1 MRNNLNE
8 KKKDKFIWYQMIKSI
23 TSFNVRN
30 DKWFPQILAHSS
42 GPDAKRQP
50 TLSPSKSATKKGD
63 IKVHCLLICLIIP
76 FNIFDSVDKWLDT
89 QIMSITMYIRYNVV
103 HTKILNQNSL

>member
-42 GPDAKRQP
+42 DPDAKRQP

-76 FNIFDSVDKWLDT
+76 FNIFDSVDKLARYT
-89 QIMSITMYIRYNVV
+89 NYVNYNVYQV
-103 HTKILNQNSL
+103 HCGTYKDIESK